1 MKILVTGG
9 AGYLGSVLIPKL
21 LMRGHTVRVVDIGY
35 FGLGHLRSMHP
46 AVELIRD
53 DLRRVMAEEE
63 FRDRLLDGCESII
76 HLAAISNDPSAELH
90 PQLTEEVNF
99 HTTASL
105 AEAAKKRGIRFV
117 FSSSCSVYGEA
128 EGLLT
133 EEGVVNPLTVY
144 AISKV
149 KSEQALTAMAS
160 ATWKPVI
167 LRNGTLFGYSP
178 RMRFDLVVN
187 IFALYST
194 VRNEI
199 RVFGD
204 GLQWRPF
211 LSVQDCARAF
221 VHFAEAS
228 QPRHICYNIAQE
240 NLRVVDV
247 AAIFERLNPTV
258 KVAYVPTEDPDLRD
272 YRVSNQRMM
281 EEGFTPR
288 LSVEAG
294 AEGIAEAIVCG
305 LIPDPESIFY
315 RNAKWLKELT
325 HIGDRD
331 HLQVVDLME
340 SFSTMRRGTA
350 AG

>member
-1 MKILVTGG
+1 MKVLVTGG
-9 AGYLGSVLIPKL
+9 AGYLGSVLVPKL

-35 FGLGHLRSMHP
+35 FGLGHLRSLQP
-46 AVELIRD
+46 PVQLIRE
-53 DLRRVMAEEE
+53 DLRRIATDHE
-63 FRDRLLDGCESII
+63 FKDQLLEDCDCVI

-90 PQLTEEVNF
+90 PELTEEVNF
-99 HTTASL
+99 QTTVCL
-105 AEAAKKRGIRFV
+105 AEAAKAKGIRFL

-128 EGLLT
+128 DGDLT
-133 EEGVVNPLTVY
+133 EDGVVNPLTVY
-144 AISKV
+144 AVSKV
-149 KSEQALTAMAS
+149 KSEQALLDMATES
-160 ATWKPVI
+160 WRPVI
-167 LRNGTLFGYSP
+167 LRNGTLFGYSS

-194 VRNEI
+194 MHNQI

-221 VHFAEAS
+221 IHFAEQKA
-228 QPRHICYNIAQE
+228 PRHICYNIANE

-247 AAIFERLNPTV
+247 AALFERLNPGL
-258 KVAYVPTEDPDLRD
+258 KVTYTPTEDPDRRD
-272 YRVSNQRMM
+272 YRVSTERMRA
-281 EEGFTPR
+281 EGFQPR
-288 LSVEAG
+288 VDVEAG

-331 HLQVVDLME
+331 HRQVVDLME
-340 SFSTMRRGTA
+340 SFSTVRRA
-350 AG
+350 AV